1 MSASRLFGKWLR
13 EASVRQVRQGRE
25 GSRKLLGATG
35 TQFHWGALGDS
46 IEQAQDHPKREH
58 FYFILPSSLSLAKD
72 YSWLRDGRAWVEDI
86 KTLWHFWPVL
96 NKG

>member
-1 MSASRLFGKWLR
+1 MAPGSICKASEAGQRR
-13 EASVRQVRQGRE
+13 EPVE
-25 GSRKLLGATG
+25 GATG

-58 FYFILPSSLSLAKD
+58 FYFILPSSLSLAKG